1 MPGWIDFD
9 FSFQSLLEESMV
21 HVSVYFLLMISDG
34 LFPSIHLSLII
45 VVNEGNPFFFFF
57 LFWVYLFSR

>member
-1 MPGWIDFD
+1 
-9 FSFQSLLEESMV
+9 MV

-45 VVNEGNPFFFFF
+45 VMNEGNTFLFFFDC
-57 LFWVYLFSR
+57 LFIF